1 MSGKPLVSD
10 PDTGQIMPFLGGV
23 LVQSLVTIG
32 LSFPDAYEVAQRV
45 RSKLEETDGPIDAA
59 RLGEIV
65 GEDLEKRFGA
75 QARLAYALGK
85 TQRHPIRVCAGQRE
99 EAFSVGVLTRRLE
112 GCGIRYE
119 DAVRGAQMVER
130 SLRQRTESV
139 IDRAV
144 LRRIVFETLQAG
156 CCPGAAD
163 RYLSRCRFRDSGIPL
178 ILLIGG
184 ATGVGKSTAATRLAS
199 LLDIV
204 RLQSTDMMREIIRCY
219 MTPHVAPTL
228 DYSSFDAWRGLPEVD
243 PGLSQPP
250 ASDLILSGFLAQ
262 FGTVKVAIE
271 ATVARAI
278 KEGEHLIIEGVHVL
292 PSRLDLAAIADK
304 ALVIPLM
311 LAVTTRDR
319 LEEHLTR
326 RSHEQPDRDGE
337 RHRLMLEEI
346 WTLQSFMVDQ
356 AERSGIP
363 VIAARGADETVAS
376 IMEEVMD
383 RVIERFPPIPED
395 TRRRSRR
402 RAPRQIAARTQAR
415 HGDSR

>member
-1 MSGKPLVSD
+1 
-10 PDTGQIMPFLGGV
+10 
-23 LVQSLVTIG
+23 
-32 LSFPDAYEVAQRV
+32 
-45 RSKLEETDGPIDAA
+45 
-59 RLGEIV
+59 
-65 GEDLEKRFGA
+65 
-75 QARLAYALGK
+75 
-85 TQRHPIRVCAGQRE
+85 
-99 EAFSVGVLTRRLE
+99 
-112 GCGIRYE
+112 
-119 DAVRGAQMVER
+119 
-130 SLRQRTESV
+130 
-139 IDRAV
+139 
-144 LRRIVFETLQAG
+144 
-156 CCPGAAD
+156 
-163 RYLSRCRFRDSGIPL
+163 
-178 ILLIGG
+178 
-184 ATGVGKSTAATRLAS
+184 LAS

-228 DYSSFDAWRGLPEVD
+228 EYSSFDAWRGLPEVD
-243 PGLSQPP
+243 PGLSQSP
-250 ASDLILSGFLAQ
+250 ASDLVVSGFLAQ
-262 FGTVKVAIE
+262 FGTVKVALE

-278 KEGEHLIIEGVHVL
+278 KEGEHLIVEGVHVL
-292 PSRLDLAAIADK
+292 PSRLALATIADK

-356 AERSGIP
+356 AERNGIP

-383 RVIERFPPIPED
+383 RVIERFPPILED
-395 TRRRSRR
+395 SRRRSRR
-402 RAPRQIAARTQAR
+402 RTPRQTAVRTQAR